1 MNLLYKVG
9 IDLIPE
15 LLKIEYLCI
24 IYWKYENKKE

>member
-24 IYWKYENKKE
+24 IYLLQI